1 MSEITHNSTR
11 DTAMPETVKSR
22 TSPLLDAGPWLVFAA
37 FAIVPLLASVLND
50 SFLLVIV
57 TRIMIFA
64 LAALSLNFI
73 MGYGAL
79 VSFGHAAYIGIGA
92 YAVGILSSY
101 GIDDLILQ
109 LVAAIVVAAFFA
121 LVTGYISLRTSGV
134 YFIMITLAFG
144 QMAFFFMVSLSAFG
158 GDDGM
163 TLSTRSTLFGN
174 TLLSSNL
181 VLFYFVLA
189 VLMGAFF
196 IFRMLVHSRFGRVLR
211 GTRDNPV
218 RMRAIGFSPFSFQ
231 LTAYVIAGVAAA
243 IAGVLLANQI
253 QFVSPAFMS
262 WQRSG
267 ELIVMVVLGG
277 MGTLIGPVLG
287 ATAFIFLEEV
297 LAHFSEHWK
306 LGLGLFLVLVV
317 LFSRDGIGG
326 LLRKLR
332 GGSDVG

>member
-1 MSEITHNSTR
+1 
-11 DTAMPETVKSR
+11 
-22 TSPLLDAGPWLVFAA
+22 
-37 FAIVPLLASVLND
+37 
-50 SFLLVIV
+50 
-57 TRIMIFA
+57 
-64 LAALSLNFI
+64 
-73 MGYGAL
+73 
-79 VSFGHAAYIGIGA
+79 
-92 YAVGILSSY
+92 
-101 GIDDLILQ
+101 
-109 LVAAIVVAAFFA
+109 
-121 LVTGYISLRTSGV
+121 
-134 YFIMITLAFG
+134 
-144 QMAFFFMVSLSAFG
+144 
-158 GDDGM
+158 
-163 TLSTRSTLFGN
+163 
-174 TLLSSNL
+174 
-181 VLFYFVLA
+181 
-189 VLMGAFF
+189 
-196 IFRMLVHSRFGRVLR
+196 VLR

-287 ATAFIFLEEV
+287 ATAFIVLEEV

>member
-1 MSEITHNSTR
+1 MSEITSTGS
-11 DTAMPETVKSR
+11 AVEKEASR
-22 TSPLLDAGPWLVFAA
+22 SAFLTNIVPWVVFAFFAFVPLFASLLD
-37 FAIVPLLASVLND
+37 D
-50 SFLLVIV
+50 SFILVIV

-64 LAALSLNFI
+64 LAALSLNLI

-101 GIDDLILQ
+101 GIDDLLLQ
-109 LVAAIVVAAFFA
+109 IIAAIAAAAVFA
-121 LVTGYISLRTSGV
+121 AITGYLSLRTSGV

-163 TLSTRSTLFGN
+163 TLSSRSTLFGAE
-174 TLLSSNL
+174 LLEDNL
-181 VLFYFVLA
+181 ALFYFVLTMLVA
-189 VLMGAFF
+189 VFLFL
-196 IFRMLVHSRFGRVLR
+196 RMLVASRFGRVLR

-218 RMRAIGFSPFSFQ
+218 RMRAIGFAPFSFQ
-231 LTAYVIAGVAAA
+231 LTAYVIAGIAAA
-243 IAGVLLANQI
+243 IAGVLLANQV
-253 QFVSPAFMS
+253 QFVSPAYMS

-277 MGTLIGPVLG
+277 MGTLIGPVVG
-287 ATAFIFLEEV
+287 ATVFIFLEEL

-306 LGLGLFLVLVV
+306 LGLGLVLVLVV
-317 LFSRDGIGG
+317 IFSRDGIGG
-326 LLRKLR
+326 LARRLR
-332 GGSDVG
+332 GGSDA

>member
-1 MSEITHNSTR
+1 MSEMTQTG
-11 DTAMPETVKSR
+11 AAPEKTTQKSKAL
-22 TSPLLDAGPWLVFAA
+22 PDFAPWVVFAL
-37 FAIVPLLASVLND
+37 FALVPVFVALTGDNFV
-50 SFLLVIV
+50 LVIAI
-57 TRIMIFA
+57 RMMIFA
-64 LAALSLNFI
+64 LAALSLNLI

-79 VSFGHAAYIGIGA
+79 VSFGHAAYIGVGM
-92 YAVGILSSY
+92 YAVGILASY
-101 GIDDLILQ
+101 GITDIFLQ
-109 LVAAIVVAAFFA
+109 ALAAVAFAAVFA
-121 LVTGYISLRTSGV
+121 SITGYLSLRTSGV

-163 TLSTRSTLFGN
+163 SLRGRSTLFGMDILADN
-174 TLLSSNL
+174 M

-189 VLMGAFF
+189 VLVAVFVLL
-196 IFRMLVHSRFGRVLR
+196 RMVVASRFGRVLR
-211 GTRDNPV
+211 GTRDNAT
-218 RMRAIGFSPFSFQ
+218 RMRAIGYSPFRFQ
-231 LTAYVIAGVAAA
+231 LTAYVIAGMAAA

-277 MGTLIGPVLG
+277 MGTMLGPIVG
-287 ATAFIFLEEV
+287 AATFILLEDI

-306 LGLGLFLVLVV
+306 LGLGIILVLVV

-326 LLRKLR
+326 LANRLK
-332 GGSDVG
+332 GGSDA